1 MLQRYKKYVS
11 ICEICGKKGKA
22 TKKSS
27 KEKICVICEI
37 CVTKNNQHKKIISV
51 RKRKIRVRKQ
61 KSLRNLSKSEALIK
75 EGGYLLSRIALQYH
89 RRK

>member
-1 MLQRYKKYVS
+1 MQRYKKSVKS
-11 ICEICGKKGKA
+11 QTEQVKKSVHICEICGKK
-22 TKKSS
+22 
-27 KEKICVICEI
+27 
-37 CVTKNNQHKKIISV
+37 
-51 RKRKIRVRKQ
+51 

>member
-1 MLQRYKKYVS
+1 MRAAQFFIYLRHPDRTGLKSVP

-22 TKKSS
+22 AKKSS

-37 CVTKNNQHKKIISV
+37 CVTK
-51 RKRKIRVRKQ
+51 
-61 KSLRNLSKSEALIK
+61 KSPDYFRNRGFLIK

>member
-1 MLQRYKKYVS
+1 MTHPHPSPSSFKICVIPDRTGLKSVH

-22 TKKSS
+22 AKKSS

-37 CVTKNNQHKKIISV
+37 CVTK
-51 RKRKIRVRKQ
+51 
-61 KSLRNLSKSEALIK
+61 KSPDYFRNRGFLIK